1 MERRAMLRPLRKP
14 QDGHGPERQANAVLV
29 LGLPKLFQRSD
40 RHGDGVLQASD
51 PEMGYRH
58 LPLSHQPQE
67 RFEHEAPQGHRHFTA
82 GGMVHAPPYP

>member
-1 MERRAMLRPLRKP
+1 MERQAMLRPLRKP
-14 QDGHGPERQANAVLV
+14 QDEYGPERQADAILV
-29 LGLPKLFQRSD
+29 LGLSLLLLRSY

-58 LPLSHQPQE
+58 LPLPHESQE

-82 GGMVHAPPYP
+82 GGMVHASSYP